1 MCPLGTISKNKKK
14 PGWGA
19 AGLEN
24 LICWDDG
31 ATLQEVPGF
40 SVFCSLFMAV
50 LGNKEAHIS
59 PRAAPHKQ
67 VSITSVGRESFAT
80 RRGGRKHRGKYVPC

>member
-67 VSITSVGRESFAT
+67 VSIT
-80 RRGGRKHRGKYVPC
+80 